1 MITDSVWSQ
10 RDICR
15 GRDEEDVKIFRE
27 AECLARVNFY
37 CVLKPVFPALDV
49 SSPADQKAR

>member
-15 GRDEEDVKIFRE
+15 GRDEEDLKIFRE
-27 AECLARVNFY
+27 AECLVRVNFH